1 MNVLAVM
8 MNAMSRGTVYDVS
21 AGFHLRTTA
30 GLIERTQEMVMVRS
44 RGLRISRFSFA
55 ACALLGASAALA
67 AQGPGVD
74 TGTAGTFT
82 QAVMAILVYGASALI
97 VGAGLIG
104 ALRNQ

>member
-1 MNVLAVM
+1 MPTNRG
-8 MNAMSRGTVYDVS
+8 MSTTS
-21 AGFHLRTTA
+21 AQTFTCATTA
-30 GLIERTQEMVMVRS
+30 SLIERTQEMVMVRS
-44 RGLRISRFSFA
+44 RGLRISRFTVT

-74 TGTAGTFT
+74 AGTAGTFT
-82 QAVMAILVYGASALI
+82 HAVMAILVYGASALI